1 LVERKIQKGKIDKM
15 KKIIKD
21 DDVYNLY
28 GKLLVKESKE
38 NKALLE
44 IEQIIKDHD
53 EDDDWYLDWYIDK
66 IREVIRK
73 WKKNI

>member
-1 LVERKIQKGKIDKM
+1 M
-15 KKIIKD
+15 KKIIKE
-21 DDVYNLY
+21 DDVYSLY
-28 GKLLVKESKE
+28 SKLLVKESKE

>member
-1 LVERKIQKGKIDKM
+1 LVKRKIRKGKKDKM
-15 KKIIKD
+15 KKIIKED
-21 DDVYNLY
+21 DIYSLY
-28 GKLLVKESKE
+28 SKLLVKESKE